1 MRNKCLLL
9 LLLAQCPAF
18 LYAGNGPSATDPAKT
33 YVFFAGVLKW
43 QDPSL
48 ASFSDRNRKDEELFR
63 LLAGTGIP
71 AANMIC
77 LKDKEATL
85 SNIKTRMQELLT
97 KTSTGSKFIF
107 YYAGHGVRA
116 GNKPACFANYDYR
129 DGNGFSTDIV
139 SSLVKQYFKGNEVWL
154 MADCCYSGTLLDE
167 AKTISG
173 NGKKVVAFTSAT
185 SSNISTGNWT
195 FTQTMIDCFSGLP
208 RADRDKN
215 NSISLGEVKNELYD
229 AMLYREKQLAGAS
242 FFNANESEVMNIK
255 PVTGSNGSTATGYVY
270 ALRNGKFEP
279 ARLLTAQAN
288 TLMLELYHYSDKETV
303 NMPLSSTKPI
313 DYMVYPAGTSVMV
326 EWKGKNYPAVI
337 KKVENGFHYIH
348 YTGYDD
354 TWNEWVMYDR
364 IIAKDRK
371 PCQVEWRG
379 QWYPGEILQEKNGR
393 YFVHYTGYG
402 SDWDEWAS
410 ASRVKQ

>member
-1 MRNKCLLL
+1 MRKIFLL
-9 LLLAQCPAF
+9 LLLAQCTVVSFAE
-18 LYAGNGPSATDPAKT
+18 NKTNATDPAKT

-71 AANMIC
+71 AANMIL
-77 LKDKEATL
+77 LKDKDATL
-85 SNIKTRMQELLT
+85 SNIKTQMKELLT
-97 KTSTGSKFIF
+97 KTSPGSKFIF

-116 GNKPACFANYDYR
+116 GNGPVCFANYDYK
-129 DGNGFSTDIV
+129 DGNGFSTDVVTSI
-139 SSLVKQYFKGNEVWL
+139 VKQYFKGNEVWL
-154 MADCCYSGTLLDE
+154 MADCCYSGSLLQE

-173 NGKKVVAFTSAT
+173 SGKKVVAFTSAT

-195 FTQTMIDCFSGLP
+195 FTQTLIDCFSGLAS
-208 RADRDKN
+208 ADRDKN
-215 NSISLGEVKNELYD
+215 KSISLGEVKTELYD

-242 FFNANESEVMNIK
+242 FFNTSENEVVNIK
-255 PVTGSNGSTATGYVY
+255 PVTGSAASGYVY
-270 ALRNGKFEP
+270 TLRNGKFEP
-279 ARLLTAQAN
+279 ARVLTSQAN
-288 TLMLELYHYSDKETV
+288 TLTLELYHYSDKETV
-303 NMPLSSTKPI
+303 TSPPSSTKPI
-313 DYMVYPAGTSVMV
+313 DYMVYPVDSPVMV
-326 EWKGKNYPAVI
+326 EWKGKNYPAVV
-337 KKVENGFHYIH
+337 KKIQNGFHYIH

-354 TWNEWVMYDR
+354 SWDEWVMYDR
-364 IIAKDRK
+364 ITTKDRK

-402 SDWDEWAS
+402 SDWDEWAP
-410 ASRVKQ
+410 AARVKNN